1 MASLPPLDLCPLFR
15 FLLLKLGNRQTATR
29 RESRRIDIILS
40 LAVRN
45 ISQTAE
51 ALGVC
56 RATAATWYYRV
67 GAFAAGLTAR
77 DVALKAESTEKLLLQ
92 LLQDEPRSGTPGRYT
107 PEQQCAI
114 VGIALEKPEN
124 CGRPITA
131 WTARELADEANER
144 KITEKLSPRTA
155 GRILV
160 EADLKPHLV
169 KYWENPK
176 IDDPLQHEQQV
187 QAICEAY
194 AQAISAYAH
203 GTHTISTD
211 EKTGIQALERLH
223 PDKRMRSG
231 KVALLEFEYRR
242 HGTLCLIPSFEVAT
256 GRITQATVGPTRTE
270 KDFAN
275 HIRATLAQAPDA
287 TWIFIA
293 DQLNTHKS
301 EALVRLVA
309 GGIGYAGA
317 LGEKGKHG
325 ILQSQDSR
333 TQFLTDPSHR
343 IRFLYTPK
351 HCSWLNQV
359 EIWFSILVRKLLRRA
374 SFASRQD
381 LRNRLLA
388 FIEYFNRTMAK
399 VYQWT
404 YKGKVLHA

>member
-1 MASLPPLDLCPLFR
+1 M
-15 FLLLKLGNRQTATR
+15 
-29 RESRRIDIILS
+29 
-40 LAVRN
+40 
-45 ISQTAE
+45 
-51 ALGVC
+51 
-56 RATAATWYYRV
+56 
-67 GAFAAGLTAR
+67 
-77 DVALKAESTEKLLLQ
+77 
-92 LLQDEPRSGTPGRYT
+92 
-107 PEQQCAI
+107 
-114 VGIALEKPEN
+114 
-124 CGRPITA
+124 
-131 WTARELADEANER
+131 
-144 KITEKLSPRTA
+144 
-155 GRILV
+155 
-160 EADLKPHLV
+160 

-301 EALVRLVA
+301 ASLVTCVA
-309 GGIGYAGA
+309 ELCGIKDA
-317 LGEKGKHG
+317 LGEKGKSG
-325 ILQSQDSR
+325 ILE
-333 TQFLTDPSHR
+333 
-343 IRFLYTPK
+343 
-351 HCSWLNQV
+351 NM
-359 EIWFSILVRKLLRRA
+359 
-374 SFASRQD
+374 ASRA
-381 LRNRLLA
+381 A
-388 FIEYFNRTMAK
+388 FLQMP
-399 VYQWT
+399 
-404 YKGKVLHA
+404 